1 MMRFLVGLAL
11 AFLLAVQNLTRL
23 PVGNVPF
30 DPAVLGRGA
39 AFFPVV
45 GLLLGGLSV
54 GVYYLAGLVFP
65 PLVVAAFLVALGLL
79 LTGGMHVDGFI
90 DTVDGL
96 GGRDAA
102 RRLAIMRDSRV
113 GAFGVMGGITLLLLR
128 FSLFASLAGAWELLL
143 VAPVVSRTGMVWAI
157 FLFPYARPEGQG
169 RIYKD
174 HTTWR
179 EAVAATIL
187 ALGIVSLVGGWTG
200 FSLALTAFPVVLA
213 LGSFFKRRLGGL
225 TGDIYGAI
233 NEVLEV
239 LVLAAGLAVRR

>member
-1 MMRFLVGLAL
+1 MRFIVKLCW

-30 DPAVLGRGA
+30 EPAVLGRGTA
-39 AFFPVV
+39 WFPAV
-45 GLLLGGLSV
+45 GLLLGGLFF
-54 GVYYLAGLVFP
+54 GAYYVAGLVFP
-65 PLVVAAFLVALGLL
+65 PLVVAALLVAAGLL

-128 FSLFASLAGAWELLL
+128 FSLLASLNGAWPLLL
-143 VAPVVSRTGMVWAI
+143 LAPVVSRWGMVWAI
-157 FLFPYARPEGQG
+157 FLFPYARPQGQG

-174 HTTWR
+174 YTTWR
-179 EAVAATIL
+179 EAVAATVLTLGIAFLVGEWAGLYL
-187 ALGIVSLVGGWTG
+187 ALAAFVLVLLMG
-200 FSLALTAFPVVLA
+200 A
-213 LGSFFKRRLGGL
+213 FFKRRLGGL
-225 TGDIYGAI
+225 TGDTYGAV

-239 LVLAAGLAVRR
+239 FVLSVGLAVRC